1 MYGDRTKIERTNGDP
16 QCCVLIGGKLNLLPA
31 PLIAPLRVYLRR
43 GSGGGGGNYLS
54 LSERSLSSRDE
65 MNVASN
71 LGVLGTGSA
80 FMNIMAL
87 SRGKKYILLASLNV
101 MLGSASVLL
110 RM

>member
-54 LSERSLSSRDE
+54 LSERSLSGNRDFTHRRRGGFTTALVIE
-65 MNVASN
+65 RDWSDN
-71 LGVLGTGSA
+71 LSCP
-80 FMNIMAL
+80 L
-87 SRGKKYILLASLNV
+87 SSTDG
-101 MLGSASVLL
+101 
-110 RM
+110 